1 MSESKGYEYFDR
13 KSSTWNIIEFLS
25 ECNLEPFQKKIDCY
39 LKCLDTIFKSERGV
53 RKETAEKLLDQY
65 KLASKLFL
73 WLVGGETVAETPHCR
88 VEGRN
93 YFLWK
98 SYYAITVETSFYSRR
113 SLHNSLSGVAPTY
126 LVDCHSRLIAEPQ
139 NWCQGASDLLG
150 SLIFWW
156 EKLNGKWS
164 ISDPKP
170 DRKKARGWEEKRS
183 RTQINIHQPINGNG
197 NVIGNT
203 DSTINVGTSVA
214 TSKRG
219 LNREKQDEVT
229 KRTKIESQDLPTDL
243 SEEEREPPNLLSPP
257 HYILIS
263 SGIEPDEDDSSD
275 EEEGF
280 CLDINTAS
288 FDDYLD
294 QNKRDSEWKLLDGRQ
309 LVKALNSKTPKWLNY
324 FWKKTKKSKPYLREV
339 SSGLSS
345 IIDLSFEDGMC
356 SWFEKDW
363 ANIKKKVYE
372 IVDMEPKGFEGEVEN
387 VINTI
392 EEESDIY

>member
-1 MSESKGYEYFDR
+1 EPSQQSQWRGTDLPGR
-13 KSSTWNIIEFLS
+13 LS
-25 ECNLEPFQKKIDCY
+25 
-39 LKCLDTIFKSERGV
+39 FKANCRA
-53 RKETAEKLLDQY
+53 TKL
-65 KLASKLFL
+65 
-73 WLVGGETVAETPHCR
+73 
-88 VEGRN
+88 
-93 YFLWK
+93 
-98 SYYAITVETSFYSRR
+98 
-113 SLHNSLSGVAPTY
+113 
-126 LVDCHSRLIAEPQ
+126 
-139 NWCQGASDLLG
+139 
-150 SLIFWW
+150 
-156 EKLNGKWS
+156 
-164 ISDPKP
+164 DPKP

-392 EEESDIY
+392 EEENKLELSHSECAKIPFPTKIVHDRSKCLRTLKGILNNFLKEDLSDKEVRDSKILGIQFSGIELLDDGLYFGLEGPTFEFPTQLMNIKCLRSALKALFFFKENIVEKAKLQSDPTKTNHPLHKILHRSGSSKAKHFKI